1 MKNSKIN
8 YFLENCRTD
17 LAIEIH
23 EQFSSNGEEDGV
35 KIQYDKVSDLDI
47 SITTVEV
54 MNKVGSDNI
63 GKPVGKYITI
73 ECEEMKGADR
83 ELHDVIIE
91 IATKK
96 IKELVNIQQN
106 DSVLIVGLGNEF
118 VTPDAIG
125 PKVVSK
131 AIVTGHIYDMWESDM
146 QKSFSRVY
154 AISPGVMGQT
164 GVETVDIVKGVVDK
178 VKPKYVVVVDA
189 LAGRKIE
196 RINSTIQIS
205 NSGIVP
211 GAGIGNA
218 RRGLN
223 KETLGVDVI
232 AIGVPTVIS
241 TTTLVSDSIDFIIE
255 ELAKNTSENEDLKS
269 LFEIE
274 DERKY
279 EIINDILQPYTAS
292 MFVTPKEIDEV
303 VERLSNIIANAIN
316 LSINLGLTREDVND
330 FMI

>member
-1 MKNSKIN
+1 MKNSKLN

-17 LAIEIH
+17 LAIEIQ
-23 EQFSSNGEEDGV
+23 EQYNSTGEDDGV
-35 KIQYDKVSDLDI
+35 KIQYDKVEGLNV

-54 MNKVGSDNI
+54 MNSLGSENI

-73 ECEEMKGADR
+73 ECEDMKGPDR

-91 IATKK
+91 IATNK
-96 IKELVNIQQN
+96 IKELIKIEKN

-131 AIVTGHIYDMWESDM
+131 AIVTGHIYDMWESEV
-146 QKSFSRVY
+146 QENFSRVY

-178 VKPKYVVVVDA
+178 VKPKYVIVVDA

-223 KETLGVDVI
+223 KETLGVEVI
-232 AIGVPTVIS
+232 AMGVPTVIS

-255 ELAKNTSENEDLKS
+255 ELAKNTKEDENIKS
-269 LFEIE
+269 LFDIE
-274 DERKY
+274 EKRKF
-279 EIINDILQPYTAS
+279 EIINKILQPYTAN

-316 LSINLGLTREDVND
+316 LSINLGLTKEDVND

>member
-17 LAIEIH
+17 LAIEIQ
-23 EQFSSNGEEDGV
+23 EQYSDTGEDSGV
-35 KIQYDKVSDLDI
+35 KIKYDKVEDLNI

-54 MNKVGSDNI
+54 MNKLGSDSL

-73 ECEEMKGADR
+73 ECEEMKGPDR
-83 ELHDVIIE
+83 EIHDVIIE
-91 IATKK
+91 VATNK
-96 IKELVNIQQN
+96 IKELIKIKK
-106 DSVLIVGLGNEF
+106 DDRVLIVGLGNEF

-125 PKVVSK
+125 PKVVRK
-131 AIVTGHIYDMWESDM
+131 AIVTGHIFDMWESDV
-146 QKSFSRVY
+146 QENFSRVY

-164 GVETVDIVKGVVDK
+164 GVETVDIVKGVVEK
-178 VKPKYVVVVDA
+178 VKPNYVIVVDA

-205 NSGIVP
+205 DSGIVP
-211 GAGIGNA
+211 GAGIGNV

-223 KETLGVDVI
+223 KETIGVPVI

-241 TTTLVSDSIDFIIE
+241 TTTLVSDSIDYIIE
-255 ELAKNTSENEDLKS
+255 ELAKNTEENENLKS
-269 LFEIE
+269 IFNLEE
-274 DERKY
+274 ARKY
-279 EIINDILQPYTAS
+279 EIINEILQPYTAN

-303 VERLSNIIANAIN
+303 VERLSNIIANSIN
-316 LSINLGLTREDVND
+316 LSINLGLTKEDVND